1 MKKILYIIAIVC
13 TAIPVFSQVTTP
25 LPVRDGPGVG
35 LVSLT
40 LSDCR
45 RQALAHNESLQKAD
59 LAVRQ
64 SELDRQMA
72 FASYLPKLDGSVT
85 AIFRKDT
92 RLLDDLELQM
102 RGTYLA
108 GLNLTQPIF
117 AGGKIV
123 TANKLAKVGEEVA
136 QLQRAKTE
144 QQVIADADRAYFTL
158 VAVRQKV
165 TMLEALHR
173 QMEGLWRQV
182 STSVEAN
189 LATRNDLLRIET
201 KLSEIDYQLQKA
213 RNGAEICR
221 LSLCN
226 VMGTDLT
233 IAYQPT
239 DTLLADGSV
248 EYSANGSAV
257 ANSSLFTLHSS
268 LQEVDISDRPE
279 VALLA
284 QSVRASELQVRMQRA
299 NLLPTLGLSIGYSHY
314 DNLKLRGQLT
324 SPADGTIIPANYTI
338 SGNSPMA
345 LLSMSIPIW
354 HWGADLKKVKRA
366 RLDVESTRL
375 DQQQTTRLLTIE
387 AQNAAQNL
395 SDSQRMLQTAI
406 VGQQQADENLR
417 VMHLRYDESLATL
430 TDLLDA
436 QSQWQQA
443 HSNLIEAHTQLRIN
457 ETEYLR
463 TTGHLTP

>member
-1 MKKILYIIAIVC
+1 MKRFLFLVV
-13 TAIPVFSQVTTP
+13 TAFALSATAWSQPVPLSQK
-25 LPVRDGPGVG
+25 
-35 LVSLT
+35 
-40 LSDCR
+40 DCR

-123 TANKLAKVGEEVA
+123 TANKLAKVGEEMA

-239 DTLLADGSV
+239 DTLLTDG
-248 EYSANGSAV
+248 AV
-257 ANSSLFTLHSS
+257 SNNNVATPA
-268 LQEVDISDRPE
+268 VDISDRPE

-375 DQQQTTRLLTIE
+375 DQQQSTRLLTIE

>member
-1 MKKILYIIAIVC
+1 M
-13 TAIPVFSQVTTP
+13 
-25 LPVRDGPGVG
+25 G
-35 LVSLT
+35 LSLK
-40 LSDCR
+40 DCR
-45 RQALAHNESLQKAD
+45 QQALAHNEALQKAD

-64 SELDRQMA
+64 AELDRQMA

-92 RLLDDLELQM
+92 RLLDDLELQI

-123 TANKLAKVGEEVA
+123 TANRLAKVGEEVA

-173 QMEGLWRQV
+173 QMQGLYSQV
-182 STSVEAN
+182 STSIEAD
-189 LATRNDLLRIET
+189 LATRNDLLRISA

-226 VMGTDLT
+226 VMGTDLA

-239 DTLLADGSV
+239 DTLLTAGPVCCDTI
-248 EYSANGSAV
+248 AAP
-257 ANSSLFTLHSS
+257 AI
-268 LQEVDISDRPE
+268 DISARPE

-284 QSVRASELQVRMQRA
+284 QSVRASEQQVKMQRA

-314 DNLKLRGQLT
+314 DNMKLRGQLT
-324 SPADGTIIPANYTI
+324 SPTDGSIIPANYTI

-354 HWGADLKKVKRA
+354 HWGAEWKKVKRA

-387 AQNAAQNL
+387 AQNAANNL
-395 SDSQRMLQTAI
+395 SDSLRMLQTALL
-406 VGQQQADENLR
+406 GQQQADENLR
-417 VMHLRYDESLATL
+417 IMRLRYDESLATL

-443 HSNLIEAHTQLRIN
+443 HSRSALPLGLSKNLIEAHTQLRIN